1 MKNLFFILFLTSGS
15 FPSIASHGPF
25 SIENESNIH
34 QLHIGIAETTNP
46 NGELKRFGI
55 RACSNKE
62 LDFVIPWRASQ
73 KGTIPFKVRTE
84 EIVAFGLAGTINSG
98 FNNGNAATRAIGAI
112 TNPISLPLAI
122 FSKGGNKNFQYSILS
137 INSENGRIFQR
148 GITLYSQKDV
158 NYLNDYLRLSTGYNP
173 SEQLTNEELASKYL
187 LITQKEESRS
197 SIYCDYMEK
206 YGQIR
211 AKKREKNNQHNDW

>member
-1 MKNLFFILFLTSGS
+1 MKNLFLILFLTSGS
-15 FPSIASHGPF
+15 FPLIASHGPF
-25 SIENESNIH
+25 SIENESDIH

-98 FNNGNAATRAIGAI
+98 FNTGNVASRAIGAI

-187 LITQKEESRS
+187 LITQKKDSRS
-197 SIYCDYMEK
+197 LIYCDYMEK

-211 AKKREKNNQHNDW
+211 AKKRVKKNQHNDL